1 MTLQTSQTVAEKPG
15 GWVSKDQNQVSNHA
29 RDHENGGR
37 CAGGGGVQELQESG
51 VAEWGTLET
60 EPKPPARRGLR
71 GPNAYPSAV
80 ELNRSIIHNSCN
92 S

>member
-1 MTLQTSQTVAEKPG
+1 MRTTDAVPG
-15 GWVSKDQNQVSNHA
+15 EEEFRSCRS
-29 RDHENGGR
+29 
-37 CAGGGGVQELQESG
+37 SG
-51 VAEWGTLET
+51 VAEWGMLET